1 MVQHKAH
8 AHCRSAATR
17 TDATPHL
24 AVVGELQ
31 LRLTVEDLDPVV
43 DSEHGQSDVFVPML
57 LIGEM
62 LDLL

>member
-1 MVQHKAH
+1 MVQHKTH
-8 AHCRSAATR
+8 AHRRSAATR
-17 TDATPHL
+17 TNATPHL
-24 AVVGELQ
+24 AVVRKLQ

-62 LDLL
+62 LDL